1 VATQRGDAS
10 WGDGAGNA
18 IVMWFCTDC
27 LSGNCLVCLDRGPQ
41 LDDGTVC
48 ECEHDDLEAAR

>member
-1 VATQRGDAS
+1 MT
-10 WGDGAGNA
+10 A

-27 LSGNCLVCLDRGPQ
+27 LAGNCGVCADRGPR

-48 ECEHDDLEAAR
+48 ECEHDDLKHKPTGGLYRILPVEES

>member
-1 VATQRGDAS
+1 MT
-10 WGDGAGNA
+10 A

-27 LSGNCLVCLDRGPQ
+27 LAGNCGTCLDRGPQ

-48 ECEHDDLEAAR
+48 VCEHDDVNDALRALEAGQ